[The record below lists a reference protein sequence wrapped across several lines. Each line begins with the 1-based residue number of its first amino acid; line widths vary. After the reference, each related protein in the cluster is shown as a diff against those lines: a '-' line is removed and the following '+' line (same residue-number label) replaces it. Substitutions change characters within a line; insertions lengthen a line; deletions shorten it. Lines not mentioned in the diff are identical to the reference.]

1 MMEVSPSYRLLV
13 LLSFDVVG
21 RSQPPMKNHPIPHL
35 QKSSRACVHRQCASY
50 AWGRKNTPKW
60 LPKSN
65 VQQKYTSKNN
75 TGCCA
80 HFSAIPVFDAT
91 SQFSGEKHLDWH
103 MKSVFFKQLHLPKL
117 SSCKIATW
125 SPVFRSHNFQQL
137 FIISNLGHFN
147 SFKSFTKTSRYLP
160 LPPSHGV
167 PTRLQHQQHPV
178 EHQPVVGIFARHWAF
193 KDQVRHESIPGND
206 PGLRGVRVGPL
217 SLDNPPYKAQ
227 WYDFQVTKALLTP

>member
-21 RSQPPMKNHPIPHL
+21 RSQPPMKNHPI
-35 QKSSRACVHRQCASY
+35 Q
-50 AWGRKNTPKW
+50 
-60 LPKSN
+60 
-65 VQQKYTSKNN
+65 TSKRVPELVSIANVLRMPGDAKTPPNGFPNQMCKKIHIENN

-80 HFSAIPVFDAT
+80 YFSAIPVFDAT

-206 PGLRGVRVGPL
+206 PGLRGG
-217 SLDNPPYKAQ
+217 
-227 WYDFQVTKALLTP
+227 